1 MGKKS
6 RFVSTFRRI
15 CTIFTEHRRR
25 LNNKK
30 RKNFVF
36 SFLLSS
42 TCTIFAHMKLSVV
55 IPVYRSA
62 DTLDRC
68 VGSVVAQ
75 DVREMEVILVDDGS
89 PDACPALC
97 DDWAGRDR
105 RVRVIH
111 QLHEGLSAARN
122 AGIDAAQGE
131 FITFVDSDDT
141 SAPHAYSPLLDT
153 ITQLPN
159 CDMMEYPVYVHYGDK
174 HRQHRLTFSP
184 HQYDDWTDYWVNARG
199 YAHAYAWNKI
209 YRRSIFDG
217 VRYPVGRTFE
227 DVYTTPLLQQRCR
240 SGATCNAG
248 LYYYHANAQGITAR
262 ASGEDLAMLLEA
274 HNRLLPT
281 VSSGDYY
288 AHVLNIALDVYHFTR
303 QVPTLVDLP
312 YTHTLKLKL
321 KRLLGLKRLCQ
332 LHHFARRFCS
342 KR

>member
-111 QLHEGLSAARN
+111 QPHEGLSAARN
-122 AGIDAAQGE
+122 AGVDAAQG
-131 FITFVDSDDT
+131 
-141 SAPHAYSPLLDT
+141 
-153 ITQLPN
+153 
-159 CDMMEYPVYVHYGDK
+159 
-174 HRQHRLTFSP
+174 
-184 HQYDDWTDYWVNARG
+184 
-199 YAHAYAWNKI
+199 
-209 YRRSIFDG
+209 
-217 VRYPVGRTFE
+217 
-227 DVYTTPLLQQRCR
+227 
-240 SGATCNAG
+240 
-248 LYYYHANAQGITAR
+248 
-262 ASGEDLAMLLEA
+262 
-274 HNRLLPT
+274 
-281 VSSGDYY
+281 
-288 AHVLNIALDVYHFTR
+288 
-303 QVPTLVDLP
+303 
-312 YTHTLKLKL
+312 
-321 KRLLGLKRLCQ
+321 
-332 LHHFARRFCS
+332 
-342 KR
+342 